1 MGAGAAGALGGVGA
15 LGAAGA
21 AGAAGAWGACGAAG
35 AAGAPGVAG
44 ALGGVGAAGA
54 AGAEGAG
61 AAGAEGAGAGADA
74 AGVWV
79 VFGVVEV
86 GASAS
91 GTGSVDSAAFW
102 WRTGVARKALGW
114 GSGRVPDSSREMELR
129 SITATSLTFVVGAE
143 S

>member
-21 AGAAGAWGACGAAG
+21 
-35 AAGAPGVAG
+35 
-44 ALGGVGAAGA
+44 
-54 AGAEGAG
+54 AG

-91 GTGSVDSAAFW
+91 GASLVPADFW
-102 WRTGVARKALGW
+102 LRTGVARNALGW